1 MVVAAGP
8 MSATREMALAGLLAL
23 VSGVACHFMFDP
35 ESGISWLLGIPF
47 AIAACIAASIA
58 WRSDRMRLASAAIVI
73 ALAWVLAYLAVQD
86 TMDPI
91 DKVLRFMSDSATR
104 EQLGFALAFNV
115 GRLVGGGIT
124 ILGLGLASGRFMAVR
139 YWLLTLAIG
148 AAVVFIDIYVVA
160 GEQANQAMFLFLF
173 PAWQIGI
180 LLSVLWGTRRMKASR
195 TRSGLRP
202 VARP

>member
-1 MVVAAGP
+1 MVAAAGP

-35 ESGISWLLGIPF
+35 ESGIAWLLGIPF

-58 WRSDRMRLASAAIVI
+58 WRSDRIRLASAAIVI

-86 TMDPI
+86 AMDPI
-91 DKVLRFMSDSATR
+91 DKALHFMSDGPTR

-115 GRLVGGGIT
+115 GSLVGGGIT
-124 ILGLGLASGRFMAVR
+124 ILGLGLASGRFIAAR

-148 AAVVFIDIYVVA
+148 AAVVFVAIYVVA